1 MRTNEIILRHL
12 GGQALEAGKALDAL
26 GLTLLRADVE
36 TRNPILWIA
45 PPPHNAPI
53 RAMTKRVIRRKGGR
67 TERVMATYL
76 EGAQIQWEL
85 RA

>member
-1 MRTNEIILRHL
+1 MRTNESILRHL

-26 GLTLLRADVE
+26 GLTLLRADLE
-36 TRNPILWIA
+36 ARNPILWIA

-53 RAMTKRVIRRKGGR
+53 HAMTKRVIRRKEGR
-67 TERVMATYL
+67 TERLMATFWH
-76 EGAQIQWEL
+76 GAQVQWEI